1 MILIFILITIKINNL
16 LSIKP
21 DPAQQNALMEIV
33 SNKEIH
39 TELTKTF
46 VISKHFSQ
54 DNFISLLYYLGYLT
68 ISGTELD
75 EIILKIPNK
84 VIESVYIDYFRS
96 MLDQEDSIDSKQY
109 TRAMKQM
116 LFEHK
121 NSFFVELMEKIMA
134 SLNSRDYVN
143 MNESHVKLAAF
154 LITNG
159 FSYVNAKT
167 EYPVGK
173 RFIDLVLLPHTISA
187 STVVFEFRYC
197 AHEAKYIKKKDYT
210 EEVLKKRYK
219 RQKSNWIS
227 INKQR
232 NFRILIFLA
241 GYLFSVMKPVFTIAH
256 KKTALSIRFCIL
268 WFMAKYFK
276 NYSNSV
282 NCVNI
287 DI

>member
-1 MILIFILITIKINNL
+1 MYYLDVIQSSGKPPKDLVDPNIYSDYNKINNL

-46 VISKHFSQ
+46 VINKHFSQ

-68 ISGTELD
+68 IAGTELD

-134 SLNSRDYVN
+134 SLNSRDYVS

-173 RFIDLVLLPHTISA
+173 RFIDLVLLPHNIFA
-187 STVVFEFRYC
+187 STVLFEFRYC

-210 EEVLKKRYK
+210 EEVLKKKIQEAKEQLHFYK
-219 RQKSNWIS
+219 QAKEFQNIDTLGW
-227 INKQR
+227 
-232 NFRILIFLA
+232 ILIFCNESCV
-241 GYLFSVMKPVFTIAH
+241 Y
-256 KKTALSIRFCIL
+256 
-268 WFMAKYFK
+268 
-276 NYSNSV
+276 NSAQDSSL
-282 NCVNI
+282 N
-287 DI
+287 